1 MERLPEE
8 ETARVILGVVEEVL
22 SELVEQSTDEALR
35 NVAPSGTSPG
45 IVNMQRL
52 LFLAIV
58 LNEIGPSERLGGVVR
73 ELRDLVSGSVYE
85 ALMDGR
91 LAREG
96 VRVQ

>member
-1 MERLPEE
+1 
-8 ETARVILGVVEEVL
+8 
-22 SELVEQSTDEALR
+22 
-35 NVAPSGTSPG
+35 
-45 IVNMQRL
+45 MQRL